1 MPTPGLLIVHC
12 VKQTSERLP
21 AMLLMLAHADL
32 TKIGEHL
39 LIIIIIIQIII
50 NNNENA
56 NDIDAFQLMMS

>member
-1 MPTPGLLIVHC
+1 MLTPGLLIVHC

-32 TKIGEHL
+32 TKIGAHL
-39 LIIIIIIQIII
+39 LMIIIIQIIK
-50 NNNENA
+50 NA

>member
-1 MPTPGLLIVHC
+1 
-12 VKQTSERLP
+12 
-21 AMLLMLAHADL
+21 MLAHADL